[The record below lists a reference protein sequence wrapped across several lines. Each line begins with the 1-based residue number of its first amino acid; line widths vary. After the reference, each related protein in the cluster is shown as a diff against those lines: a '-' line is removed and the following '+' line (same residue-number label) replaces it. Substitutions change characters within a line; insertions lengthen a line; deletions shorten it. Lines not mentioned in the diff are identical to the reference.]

1 MTSIVADFAAADDLL
16 REAGQGRLAG
26 HASIV
31 LQKSG
36 RIGPLVEIALAAMT
50 HGDQYRAVSVNSP
63 FAVRLNQALQSRCP
77 FGSSYNDRA
86 GAFPLSAVNPVT
98 STGPEWDQ
106 WTTHAE
112 NIAKSQ
118 GLNAHLVAGL
128 LGAMIEIQ
136 DNVYEHSG
144 APETGVVAYATTAT
158 SFEFVV
164 ADRGIGVLSSLREN
178 PNYADV
184 SDAGAALGL
193 AITDGVSR
201 FPQETGHGQGFN
213 QLFRALVGH
222 NAELRLRSGD
232 HALTLRPGRDFTE
245 GASVLAQVAPLAG
258 LSISVFCNGGALP

>member
-1 MTSIVADFAAADDLL
+1 MGSRGSI
-16 REAGQGRLAG
+16 
-26 HASIV
+26 I

-50 HGDQYRAVSVNSP
+50 HGDQYRAVSVNSS

-77 FGSSYNDRA
+77 FGSSYTDRA

-118 GLNAHLVAGL
+118 GLNAHLIAGL

-144 APETGVVAYATTAT
+144 APETGLVAYATTAT

-201 FPQETGHGQGFN
+201 FPSETGHGQGFN

-222 NAELRLRSGD
+222 NAELRFRSGD
-232 HALTLRPGRDFTE
+232 HALTLRPGRNFTE

>member
-1 MTSIVADFAAADDLL
+1 MASVVADFAAADDLL

-36 RIGPLVEIALAAMT
+36 RIGPLIEIALAAMT
-50 HGDQYRAVSVNSP
+50 YGDEYRDVSVNST
-63 FAVRLNQALQSRCP
+63 FATSLNAALRTRSA
-77 FGSSYNDRA
+77 FGSNYNDCA
-86 GAFPLSAVNPVT
+86 GAFPLSATNPVT

-112 NIAKSQ
+112 NIAKAQ
-118 GLNAHLVAGL
+118 GLNAQLVAGL
-128 LGAMIEIQ
+128 LGALVEIQ
-136 DNVYEHSG
+136 DNIYEHSG
-144 APETGVVAYATTAT
+144 APETGIVAYATTAS

-164 ADRGIGVLSSLREN
+164 ADRGIGVLSSLRQN
-178 PNYADV
+178 SKYADV
-184 SDAGAALGL
+184 SDSGAALGL

-201 FPQETGHGQGFN
+201 FPSETGHGQGFN

-222 NAELRLRSGD
+222 NAELRFRSGD

-258 LSISVFCNGGALP
+258 LSISVFCNGGTLP

>member
-1 MTSIVADFAAADDLL
+1 MLSVVADFAAADDLL
-16 REAGQGRLAG
+16 READQGRLAG
-26 HASIV
+26 HASII

-50 HGDQYRAVSVNSP
+50 YGDQYQAVSVNSS
-63 FAVRLNQALQSRCP
+63 FAGRLNQALQSRCP

-112 NIAKSQ
+112 NAAKSQ

-144 APETGVVAYATTAT
+144 APETGLVAYATTAT

-164 ADRGIGVLSSLREN
+164 ADRGVGVLSSLRKN
-178 PNYADV
+178 PKYADV

-201 FPQETGHGQGFN
+201 FPSETGRGQGFN

-222 NAELRLRSGD
+222 NAELRFRSGD
-232 HALTLRPGRDFTE
+232 HALTLRPGRNFTE